1 MISISWWVSS
11 GGKSSTQWIPT
22 SSTDNLDSTISSM
35 MTSLLIFSVAVLYAF
50 PDCLIVSSVV
60 YSFRTISFAFFKP
73 NLSLPVALRYLLKD
87 NGYSIML
94 QFTKQYILQS
104 IKHTK
109 DKCKCGP
116 LHLWEKICIQAKTSN
131 LLKDIDF

>member
-1 MISISWWVSS
+1 
-11 GGKSSTQWIPT
+11 
-22 SSTDNLDSTISSM
+22 

-73 NLSLPVALRYLLKD
+73 NLSLPVAVRFLMKD

-94 QFTKQYILQS
+94 QFTKQFILQS

-131 LLKDIDF
+131 LLNNIDF

>member
-11 GGKSSTQWIPT
+11 GGKSCTQWIPT

-50 PDCLIVSSVV
+50 PDSLIVSSVV
-60 YSFRTISFAFFKP
+60 YSSRTISFEFFKP
-73 NLSLPVALRYLLKD
+73 NLSLPVALRFLLKD

-94 QFTKQYILQS
+94 QFTKQFILQS
-104 IKHTK
+104 IKKTLRINANVVLYTFWK
-109 DKCKCGP
+109 RSAYKPK
-116 LHLWEKICIQAKTSN
+116 LLIYLKI
-131 LLKDIDF
+131 